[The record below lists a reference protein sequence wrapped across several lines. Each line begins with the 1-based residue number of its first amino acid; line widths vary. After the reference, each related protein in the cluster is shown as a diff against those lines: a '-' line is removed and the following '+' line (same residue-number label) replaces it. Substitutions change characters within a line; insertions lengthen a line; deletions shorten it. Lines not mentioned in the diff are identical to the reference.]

1 MLDVPVLMLVFNR
14 LETTKIVFERVRQ
27 AKPRYLYVVADGARP
42 EKEGE
47 AQKCEAVRQLFT
59 TEVDWDCTVVPL
71 FRAENLGCRKSVA
84 DGISWFFSQVAEGI
98 ILEDDCVPNE
108 SFFSFCTAMLD
119 KYRTDDSVMH
129 ISGARIAA
137 AASSAQANGYIFSR
151 IPYVWGWATWRRA
164 WQHYDAEMEKLP
176 AYLAN
181 KADELNTLG
190 GYFKK
195 KCIKNFELVK
205 NYQLNTWD
213 YQWSF
218 TIIERSGKCI
228 VPTQNLVS
236 NIGFGNDAT
245 HTTGS
250 SLVANQPTTEM
261 QANYIQI
268 GDGEADFSYDKQVFG
283 LVYGKNLFERA
294 KIWLKTKLNLQ

>member
-14 LETTKIVFERVRQ
+14 LETTKIVFERVRK

-42 EKEGE
+42 QREGE

-59 TEVDWDCTVVPL
+59 TQVDWDCTVVPL
-71 FRAENLGCRKSVA
+71 FRADNLGCRKSVA
-84 DGISWFFSQVAEGI
+84 EGISWFFSQVEQGI

-108 SFFSFCTAMLD
+108 SFFTFCTAMLD

-137 AASSAQANGYIFSR
+137 DASSAQANGYIFNR

-181 KADELNTLG
+181 KADELNILG
-190 GYFKK
+190 RYFKN
-195 KCIKNFELVK
+195 KCIKNFMLVK

-245 HTTGS
+245 HTTAS
-250 SLVANQPTTEM
+250 NQIANQPTTEM

-268 GDGEADFSYDKQVFG
+268 GDEQGSFSYDKQVFG
-283 LVYGKNLFERA
+283 LVYGNNLLERA
-294 KIWLKTKLNLQ
+294 KIWLKARLNLK